1 MPNRILSC
9 PKIGIYPIH
18 RVSGNIKNAQGR
30 PAGASHTGEAHR
42 RSPAKPSHTGEA
54 HRRSPAETCHTGEA
68 HRRSPAETCHTG
80 EAHRRRPAEICHT
93 GEAHRRSPAEPRQ
106 RSSATPAGLR
116 NRCKH
121 RFFQGFFVNFDKIEG
136 GSAQANQKTGAFIC
150 QCARVLLF
158 LPATKLSTTAYGP
171 NSI

>member
-42 RSPAKPSHTGEA
+42 RSPAKPSRKLSA
-54 HRRSPAETCHTGEA
+54 NFRSPTKPSRKLSANF
-68 HRRSPAETCHTG
+68 
-80 EAHRRRPAEICHT
+80 
-93 GEAHRRSPAEPRQ
+93 RSPAEPSRKLSADCRSPTEPSRKLSADCRSPTEPSRQ
-106 RSSATPAGLR
+106 PSATPAGLQ
-116 NRCKH
+116 NRCKY
-121 RFFQGFFVNFDKIEG
+121 RFFPGFFVKFDKIEG
-136 GSAQANQKTGAFIC
+136 GPAQANQKTGAFIC